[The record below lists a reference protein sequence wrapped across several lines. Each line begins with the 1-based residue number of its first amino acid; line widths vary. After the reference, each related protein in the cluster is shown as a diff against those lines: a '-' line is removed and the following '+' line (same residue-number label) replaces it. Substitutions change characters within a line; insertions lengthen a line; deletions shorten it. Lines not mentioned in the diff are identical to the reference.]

1 MMKKTTA
8 LALMLLALASTAE
21 AKKSC
26 TDAPQDKWMTEAQFR
41 AKVEAMGYTIRKF
54 KQPGTCYEIYGTDK
68 DGRNVEIYFNPVD
81 ASVVK
86 KYVSKPKTAPAAAP
100 APKTAP

>member
-8 LALMLLALASTAE
+8 LALMLLALTSTAE
-21 AKKSC
+21 AKKNC
-26 TDAPQDKWMTEAQFR
+26 TDAPQNQWMTEAQFR

-68 DGRNVEIYFNPVD
+68 DGRNVEIYFDPTD
-81 ASVVK
+81 GRIVK
-86 KYVSKPKTAPAAAP
+86 QR
-100 APKTAP
+100 